1 MSRILSFAAFLVVA
15 TSAIKLELTETEL
28 LPAPIQVLPTP
39 VQEAIEMQE
48 LPSLTSFDPEFDLQA
63 EADELVST
71 MPVDDEE
78 CGC

>member
-15 TSAIKLELTETEL
+15 TSAIKLELTESIVDEYI
-28 LPAPIQVLPTP
+28 PAPVL
-39 VQEAIEMQE
+39 EAIEKQE